1 MMNNQQNG
9 TMNNQQN
16 GALKTQSQGN
26 LPVFAQP
33 AFISSVAQE
42 EDELNLRQVFSVVKH
57 RWWLIAGI
65 TLGVTGAIAAWT
77 FLKTPIYEGRFLL
90 LIGQPIEENKNS
102 LKLAAQDILP
112 QLGGENID
120 YETQI
125 AVLKS
130 PQLLNP
136 ILSKITPKYPD
147 FTYSDLISKTG
158 KSDLKISQLEDTKVL
173 EIVYENAEPEK
184 IKLVL
189 DNLARH
195 YLNYSSQ
202 ERKTEINQG
211 LDFVNAQLPVLQ
223 ERVNSLQKQMQQ
235 FRQQYNFLDPDK
247 EATRLSQQ
255 LTSIEQDYRVAQVA
269 LNEINSRYQALQQ
282 QVGLA
287 PNQAII
293 ATYLSESPG
302 YQDLLKQL
310 QEVEVELAKQSAVF
324 AKDSPIIATLEEKR
338 ANLLPLLQNEAQ
350 RTLGEKL
357 PQTVGDSPAL
367 VSQSALRV
375 ELTEQLVEAANTRQT
390 LEIKVKS
397 LAQALEQQKASV
409 KNLAVLARRY
419 TDLQRELEIATTS
432 LGRFLEEQQKLQLKV
447 AQQVVPWQL
456 ISPPEVGE
464 EVVSPKPV
472 RNLALGVIGG
482 LLLGIGAAFL
492 AERLDPVHHSADEL
506 KEDANLPLLG
516 AIPWQKD
523 LSTIEKVITAAL
535 PQLTVGDRRI
545 TVPNTTPK
553 STDENPSY
561 YNFSPFSEAFRTL
574 NTNIRLL
581 GSDSP
586 LKSLVISSVSQG
598 DGKTTMAINIAKAAA
613 SMGQKVLVV
622 DADLRRPQ
630 IHHRLNLDNNH
641 GLSNV
646 LAESLDWNEAI
657 QSLPCYENL
666 SILTAGS
673 IPPDPTRLLSSQR
686 MQEIILQLQQDH
698 AFDLIIYDLPP
709 IAAFADAKI
718 LAAMATGLILVTKL
732 GKTDRFALKNLLEDL
747 RLSHI
752 SVLGLV
758 ANNVSRKDHNYSYYG
773 DYYGK
778 R

>member
-1 MMNNQQNG
+1 M
-9 TMNNQQN
+9 MNNQQN
-16 GALKTQSQGN
+16 GALKTQSQAN
-26 LPVFAQP
+26 LPVFDQP
-33 AFISSVAQE
+33 AFIPSVTQE
-42 EDELNLRQVFSVVKH
+42 GEELNLRQFLYVIKH
-57 RWWLIAGI
+57 RWWLIVGI
-65 TLGVTGAIAAWT
+65 TLGVTAAIAAYT
-77 FLKTPIYEGRFLL
+77 FSKTPIYQGKFLL
-90 LIGQPIEENKNS
+90 LIGQPIEENKS
-102 LKLAAQDILP
+102 PSVLAAQDILP
-112 QLGGENID
+112 QLGGEDID
-120 YETQI
+120 YDTQI
-125 AVLKS
+125 AVLTS

-136 ILSKITPKYPD
+136 IFSKITPQYPD

-158 KSDLKISQLEDTKVL
+158 KSDLEISQLKETKVL
-173 EIVYENAEPEK
+173 EVSYQDEEPEK

-211 LDFVNAQLPVLQ
+211 LDFVDAQLPVLR
-223 ERVNSLQKQMQQ
+223 ERVNTLQKQMQQ
-235 FRQQYNFLDPDK
+235 FRQRYNFLDPDK

-255 LTSIEQDYRVAQVA
+255 LTTTEQDYRAAQVA

-282 QVGLA
+282 QVGLD

-357 PQTVGDSPAL
+357 PQTVGNSPAL

-375 ELTEQLVEAANTRQT
+375 QLTQQLVEAANSRQT
-390 LEIKVKS
+390 LEIKVES
-397 LAQALEQQKASV
+397 LARALEQQKASV

-432 LGRFLEEQQKLQLKV
+432 LNRFLEEQQKLQLKV
-447 AQQVVPWQL
+447 AQQVMPWQI
-456 ISPPEVGE
+456 ISPPEVE
-464 EVVSPKPV
+464 EDFVSPKPV

-482 LLLGIGAAFL
+482 LLLGVGAAFL
-492 AERLDPVHHSADEL
+492 AERLDPVHHSADEI
-506 KEDANLPLLG
+506 KEDTKLPLLG
-516 AIPWQKD
+516 AIPWQGD
-523 LSTIEKVITAAL
+523 IGMIEQVTAAL
-535 PQLTVGDRRI
+535 PRLTVGDRKPTI
-545 TVPNTTPK
+545 PNTTAK
-553 STDENPSY
+553 SANENPSY

-581 GSDSP
+581 DADSP
-586 LKSLVISSVSQG
+586 RKSLVISSVSPG
-598 DGKTTMAINIAKAAA
+598 DGKTTISINIAKAAA
-613 SMGQKVLVV
+613 GMGQRVLLV

-630 IHHRLNLDNNH
+630 VRDRLNLDNDH

-646 LAESLDWNEAI
+646 LAEGLDWNEAI
-657 QSLPCYENL
+657 QPLPRYENL
-666 SILTAGS
+666 SILTSGP

-686 MQEIILQLQQDH
+686 MQEMISQLQQDH
-698 AFDLIIYDLPP
+698 AFDLIIYDVPP

-718 LAAMATGLILVTKL
+718 LAAMATGLVLVTKL

-758 ANNVSRKDHNYSYYG
+758 ANNVSRKNHNYRYYG
-773 DYYGK
+773 HYYGK

>member
-26 LPVFAQP
+26 LPVFTQA

-77 FLKTPIYEGRFLL
+77 FLKTPIYQGKFLL
-90 LIGQPIEENKNS
+90 LIGQPIEENKS
-102 LKLAAQDILP
+102 SSILAAQDILP
-112 QLGGENID
+112 QLGGEDID
-120 YETQI
+120 YDTQI

-158 KSDLKISQLEDTKVL
+158 KSDLEISQLKDTKVL
-173 EIVYENAEPEK
+173 EISYQDEEPEK

-195 YLNYSSQ
+195 YLKYSSQ

-211 LDFVNAQLPVLQ
+211 LDFVNAQLPVLR

-255 LTSIEQDYRVAQVA
+255 LTTTEQDYRAAQVA

-357 PQTVGDSPAL
+357 PQTVGNSPAL
-367 VSQSALRV
+367 VSQSTLRV
-375 ELTEQLVEAANTRQT
+375 ELTQQLVEAANSRQT

-397 LAQALEQQKASV
+397 LAQALKQQKASV

-464 EVVSPKPV
+464 NFVSPKPV

-482 LLLGIGAAFL
+482 LLLGLGAAFL

-506 KEDANLPLLG
+506 KEDTKLPLLG

-523 LSTIEKVITAAL
+523 LGTIEKVITAAL
-535 PQLTVGDRRI
+535 PQLTVGDRKI
-545 TVPNTTPK
+545 TIPNTTPK
-553 STDENPSY
+553 SAEENPSY
-561 YNFSPFSEAFRTL
+561 YNFSPFSEAFHTL

-586 LKSLVISSVSQG
+586 LKSLVISSVSPA
-598 DGKTTMAINIAKAAA
+598 DGKTTMAMNIAKAAA
-613 SMGQKVLVV
+613 RMGQKVLLV
-622 DADLRRPQ
+622 DADLRRPD
-630 IHHRLNLDNNH
+630 IHHRLNLDNDH

-646 LAESLDWNEAI
+646 IAEGLDWNEAI
-657 QSLPCYENL
+657 QSLPRYENL
-666 SILTAGS
+666 SILTAGP

-686 MQEIILQLQQDH
+686 MQEMISQLQQDH
-698 AFDLIIYDLPP
+698 AFALIIYDLPP

-718 LAAMATGLILVTKL
+718 LATMATGLILVTKL

-758 ANNVSRKDHNYSYYG
+758 ANNVSRKDHNYRYYSH
-773 DYYGK
+773 YYGK

>member
-1 MMNNQQNG
+1 M
-9 TMNNQQN
+9 MNNQQN
-16 GALKTQSQGN
+16 GALKAQSQEN
-26 LPVFAQP
+26 LTIFAQP
-33 AFISSVAQE
+33 AFIPSVTQE
-42 EDELNLRQVFSVVKH
+42 EEEINLRQVLSVVKH
-57 RWWLIAGI
+57 RWLIIAGI
-65 TLGVTGAIAAWT
+65 TLGVTSAIATYT
-77 FLKTPIYEGRFLL
+77 FLKTPIYQGKFLL
-90 LIGQPIEENKNS
+90 LIGQPIEENKS
-102 LKLAAQDILP
+102 SSRLAAQDILP
-112 QLGGENID
+112 QLGGEDID
-120 YETQI
+120 YDTQI
-125 AVLKS
+125 AVLTS

-136 ILSKITPKYPD
+136 ILSKITPQYPD

-158 KSDLKISQLEDTKVL
+158 KSDLKVSQLKDTKVL
-173 EIVYENAEPEK
+173 EISYQDAEPEK

-189 DNLARH
+189 ENLARH

-211 LDFVNAQLPVLQ
+211 LDFVNAQLPVLR

-255 LTSIEQDYRVAQVA
+255 LTTTEQDYRAAQVA
-269 LNEINSRYQALQQ
+269 LNEINSRSQALQQ
-282 QVGLA
+282 QVGLD

-357 PQTVGDSPAL
+357 PQTVGNSPAL
-367 VSQSALRV
+367 VSRSALRV
-375 ELTEQLVEAANTRQT
+375 ELTQQLVEAANSRQT
-390 LEIKVKS
+390 LEIKVES

-409 KNLAVLARRY
+409 KNLAVLSRRY

-447 AQQVVPWQL
+447 AQQVMPWQL
-456 ISPPEVGE
+456 ISPPEVE
-464 EVVSPKPV
+464 EDFVSPKPV
-472 RNLALGVIGG
+472 RNLALGLIGG

-506 KEDANLPLLG
+506 KEDAKLPLLG

-523 LSTIEKVITAAL
+523 LGTIEKVNTAL
-535 PQLTVGDRRI
+535 PQLTVGDRKI
-545 TVPNTTPK
+545 TIPNTTAK
-553 STDENPSY
+553 SANENISY
-561 YNFSPFSEAFRTL
+561 YNFSAFSEAFHTL

-586 LKSLVISSVSQG
+586 LKSLVISSLSPG

-613 SMGQKVLVV
+613 RMGQRVLLV
-622 DADLRRPQ
+622 DADLRRPR
-630 IHHRLNLDNNH
+630 IHLRLNLDNDH

-646 LAESLDWNEAI
+646 LAEGLDWNEAI
-657 QSLPCYENL
+657 QSLPRHENL

-673 IPPDPTRLLSSQR
+673 IPPAPSRLLSSQR
-686 MQEIILQLQQDH
+686 MQEMISQLQQDH
-698 AFDLIIYDLPP
+698 LFDLIIYDLPP
-709 IAAFADAKI
+709 LAAFADAKI

-758 ANNVSRKDHNYSYYG
+758 ANNVSRKDHNYRYYG
-773 DYYGK
+773 HYYGK

>member
-1 MMNNQQNG
+1 M
-9 TMNNQQN
+9 MNNQQN
-16 GALKTQSQGN
+16 GALKAQSQEN
-26 LPVFAQP
+26 LTIFAQP
-33 AFISSVAQE
+33 AFIPSVTQE
-42 EDELNLRQVFSVVKH
+42 EEEINLRQVLSVVKH
-57 RWWLIAGI
+57 RWLIIAGI
-65 TLGVTGAIAAWT
+65 TLGVTGAIATYT
-77 FLKTPIYEGRFLL
+77 FLKTPIYQGKFLL
-90 LIGQPIEENKNS
+90 LIGQPIEENKS
-102 LKLAAQDILP
+102 SSRLAAQDILP
-112 QLGGENID
+112 QLGGEDID
-120 YETQI
+120 YDTQI
-125 AVLKS
+125 AVLTS

-136 ILSKITPKYPD
+136 ILSKITPQYPD

-158 KSDLKISQLEDTKVL
+158 KSDLKVSQLKDTKVL
-173 EIVYENAEPEK
+173 EISYQDAEPEK

-255 LTSIEQDYRVAQVA
+255 LTSIEQEYRVAQVA

-282 QVGLA
+282 QVGLD

-357 PQTVGDSPAL
+357 PQTVGNSPAL
-367 VSQSALRV
+367 VSRSALRV
-375 ELTEQLVEAANTRQT
+375 ELTQQLVEAANTRQT
-390 LEIKVKS
+390 LEIKVES

-409 KNLAVLARRY
+409 KNLAVLSRRY

-432 LGRFLEEQQKLQLKV
+432 LGRFLEEQQKLELKV
-447 AQQVVPWQL
+447 AQQVMPWQL
-456 ISPPEVGE
+456 ISPPEVE
-464 EVVSPKPV
+464 EDFVSPKPV
-472 RNLALGVIGG
+472 RNLALGLIGG

-506 KEDANLPLLG
+506 KEDAKLPLLG

-523 LSTIEKVITAAL
+523 LGTIEKVNTAL
-535 PQLTVGDRRI
+535 PQLTVGDREI
-545 TVPNTTPK
+545 TIPNTTAK
-553 STDENPSY
+553 SASENPSY

-574 NTNIRLL
+574 NANIRLL

-586 LKSLVISSVSQG
+586 LKSLVISSVSPG

-613 SMGQKVLVV
+613 SMGQRVLLV

-630 IHHRLNLDNNH
+630 IHLRLNLNNDH

-646 LAESLDWNEAI
+646 IAEGLDWNEAI
-657 QSLPCYENL
+657 QPLPRYENL

-673 IPPDPTRLLSSQR
+673 IPPDPSRLLSSQR
-686 MQEIILQLQQDH
+686 MQEMISQLQQDH

-709 IAAFADAKI
+709 LAAFADAKI

-752 SVLGLV
+752 SLLGLV
-758 ANNVSRKDHNYSYYG
+758 ANNVSRKDHNYRYYG
-773 DYYGK
+773 HYYGK

>member
-1 MMNNQQNG
+1 M
-9 TMNNQQN
+9 MNNQQN
-16 GALKTQSQGN
+16 GALKTQSQVN

-33 AFISSVAQE
+33 AFIPSPTQE
-42 EDELNLRQVFSVVKH
+42 EEEINLRQVLSVVKH
-57 RWWLIAGI
+57 RWLIIAGI
-65 TLGVTGAIAAWT
+65 TLGVTGAIATWT
-77 FLKTPIYEGRFLL
+77 FLKTPIYQGRFLL
-90 LIGQPIEENKNS
+90 LIGQPIEENKS
-102 LKLAAQDILP
+102 SSRLAAQDILP
-112 QLGGENID
+112 QLGGEDID
-120 YETQI
+120 YDTQI
-125 AVLKS
+125 AVLTS

-136 ILSKITPKYPD
+136 ILSKITPQYPD

-158 KSDLKISQLEDTKVL
+158 KSDLEISQLKETKVL
-173 EIVYENAEPEK
+173 EISYQDAEPEK

-189 DNLARH
+189 ENLARH

-255 LTSIEQDYRVAQVA
+255 LTTTEQDYRAAQVA
-269 LNEINSRYQALQQ
+269 LNEIKSRYQALQQ
-282 QVGLA
+282 QVGLD

-357 PQTVGDSPAL
+357 PQTVGNSPAL
-367 VSQSALRV
+367 VSRSALRV
-375 ELTEQLVEAANTRQT
+375 ELTQQLVEAANTRQT
-390 LEIKVKS
+390 LEIKVES

-409 KNLAVLARRY
+409 KNLAVLSRRY

-456 ISPPEVGE
+456 ISPPEVE
-464 EVVSPKPV
+464 EDFVSPKPV
-472 RNLALGVIGG
+472 RNLALGLIGG

-506 KEDANLPLLG
+506 KEDAKLPLLG

-523 LSTIEKVITAAL
+523 LGTIEKVNTAL
-535 PQLTVGDRRI
+535 PQLTVGDRKI
-545 TVPNTTPK
+545 TIPNTTAK
-553 STDENPSY
+553 SANENPYY
-561 YNFSPFSEAFRTL
+561 YNFSPFSEAFHTL

-586 LKSLVISSVSQG
+586 LKSLVISSLSPG

-613 SMGQKVLVV
+613 RMGQRVLLV

-630 IHHRLNLDNNH
+630 IHLRLNLDNDH

-646 LAESLDWNEAI
+646 LAEGLDWNEAI
-657 QSLPCYENL
+657 QSLPRHENL
-666 SILTAGS
+666 SILTAGP

-686 MQEIILQLQQDH
+686 MQEMISQLQQDH
-698 AFDLIIYDLPP
+698 LFDLIIYDLPP

-718 LAAMATGLILVTKL
+718 LAAMATGLILVAKL

-747 RLSHI
+747 KLSHI

-758 ANNVSRKDHNYSYYG
+758 ANNVSRKDHNYRYYG
-773 DYYGK
+773 HYYGK

>member
-1 MMNNQQNG
+1 M
-9 TMNNQQN
+9 MNNQQN

-33 AFISSVAQE
+33 AFIPSLTQE
-42 EDELNLRQVFSVVKH
+42 EEELNLRQFLSVIKH
-57 RWWLIAGI
+57 RWWVIAGI
-65 TLGVTGAIAAWT
+65 TVGLTVATAAWT
-77 FLKTPIYEGRFLL
+77 FFKTPIYQGKFLL

-120 YETQI
+120 YDTQI

-136 ILSKITPKYPD
+136 ILSKITPQYPD

-189 DNLARH
+189 DALASH
-195 YLNYSSQ
+195 YLSYSSQ

-211 LDFVNAQLPVLQ
+211 LDFVNAQLPMLQ
-223 ERVNSLQKQMQQ
+223 ERVNSQQKQMQQ

-255 LTSIEQDYRVAQVA
+255 LTSIEQEYRVAQVA

-282 QVGLA
+282 QVGLD

-357 PQTVGDSPAL
+357 PQTVGNSPAL
-367 VSQSALRV
+367 VSRSGLRV
-375 ELTEQLVEAANTRQT
+375 ELTQQLVEAANTRQT

-432 LGRFLEEQQKLQLKV
+432 LNRFLEEQQKLQLQV

-456 ISPPEVGE
+456 IAPPEVGE

-472 RNLALGVIGG
+472 RNLALGIIGG

-506 KEDANLPLLG
+506 KEDAKLPLLG

-523 LSTIEKVITAAL
+523 IGTIEKVITAL
-535 PQLTVGDRRI
+535 PQLTVGDRKVAI
-545 TVPNTTPK
+545 SDTTLK
-553 STDENPSY
+553 SADENPSY

-586 LKSLVISSVSQG
+586 LKSLVISSVSPG
-598 DGKTTMAINIAKAAA
+598 DGKTTISMNIAKAAA
-613 SMGQKVLVV
+613 RMGQRVLLV

-630 IHHRLNLDNNH
+630 IHLRLNLDNDH

-646 LAESLDWNEAI
+646 LAENLDWNEAI
-657 QSLPCYENL
+657 QSLPRYENL

-673 IPPDPTRLLSSQR
+673 IAPDPTRLLSSQR
-686 MQEIILQLQQDH
+686 MEEMISQLQQDH

-709 IAAFADAKI
+709 LAAFADAKI
-718 LAAMATGLILVTKL
+718 LAAKATGLILVTRL
-732 GKTDRFALKNLLEDL
+732 GKTDRFVLKNMLEDL
-747 RLSHI
+747 RLSQI

-758 ANNVSRKDHNYSYYG
+758 ANNVSRKGHNYRYYG
-773 DYYGK
+773 HYYSK

>member
-1 MMNNQQNG
+1 M
-9 TMNNQQN
+9 MNNQQN
-16 GALKTQSQGN
+16 GALKTQSQVN

-33 AFISSVAQE
+33 AFIPSPTQE
-42 EDELNLRQVFSVVKH
+42 EEELNLRQVLSVVKH
-57 RWWLIAGI
+57 RWLIIAGI
-65 TLGVTGAIAAWT
+65 TLGVTGAIATWT
-77 FLKTPIYEGRFLL
+77 FLKTPIYQGRFLL
-90 LIGQPIEENKNS
+90 LIGQPIEENKS
-102 LKLAAQDILP
+102 SSRLAAQDILP
-112 QLGGENID
+112 QLGGEDID
-120 YETQI
+120 YDTQI
-125 AVLKS
+125 AVLTS

-136 ILSKITPKYPD
+136 ILSKITPQYPD

-158 KSDLKISQLEDTKVL
+158 KSDLEISQLKETKVL
-173 EIVYENAEPEK
+173 EISYQDAEPEK

-189 DNLARH
+189 ENLARH

-255 LTSIEQDYRVAQVA
+255 LTTTEQDYRAAQVA
-269 LNEINSRYQALQQ
+269 LNEIKSRYQALQQ
-282 QVGLA
+282 QVGLD

-357 PQTVGDSPAL
+357 PQTVGNSPAL
-367 VSQSALRV
+367 VSRSALRV
-375 ELTEQLVEAANTRQT
+375 ELTQQLVEAANTRQT
-390 LEIKVKS
+390 LEIKVES

-409 KNLAVLARRY
+409 KNLAVLSRRY

-456 ISPPEVGE
+456 ISPPEVE
-464 EVVSPKPV
+464 EDFVSPKPV
-472 RNLALGVIGG
+472 RNLALGLIGG

-506 KEDANLPLLG
+506 KEDAKLPLLG

-523 LSTIEKVITAAL
+523 LGTIEKVNTAL
-535 PQLTVGDRRI
+535 PQLTVGDRKI
-545 TVPNTTPK
+545 TIPNTTAK
-553 STDENPSY
+553 SANENISY
-561 YNFSPFSEAFRTL
+561 YNFSPFSEAFHTL

-586 LKSLVISSVSQG
+586 LKSLVISSVSPG

-613 SMGQKVLVV
+613 RMGQRVLLV

-630 IHHRLNLDNNH
+630 IHLRLNLDNDH

-646 LAESLDWNEAI
+646 LAEGLDWNEAI
-657 QSLPCYENL
+657 QSLPRHENL

-686 MQEIILQLQQDH
+686 MQEMISQLQQDH

-709 IAAFADAKI
+709 LAAFADAKI

-747 RLSHI
+747 KLSHI

-758 ANNVSRKDHNYSYYG
+758 ANNVSRKDHNYRYYG
-773 DYYGK
+773 HYYGK

>member
-1 MMNNQQNG
+1 M
-9 TMNNQQN
+9 MNNQQN
-16 GALKTQSQGN
+16 GALKTQSQVN

-33 AFISSVAQE
+33 AFIPSPTQE
-42 EDELNLRQVFSVVKH
+42 EEELNLRQVLSVVKH
-57 RWWLIAGI
+57 RWLIIAGI
-65 TLGVTGAIAAWT
+65 TLGVTGAIATWT
-77 FLKTPIYEGRFLL
+77 FLKTPIYQGRFLL
-90 LIGQPIEENKNS
+90 LIGQPIEENKS
-102 LKLAAQDILP
+102 SSRLAAQDILP
-112 QLGGENID
+112 QLGGEDID
-120 YETQI
+120 YDTQI
-125 AVLKS
+125 AVLTS

-136 ILSKITPKYPD
+136 ILSKITPQYPD

-158 KSDLKISQLEDTKVL
+158 KSDLEISQLKETKVL
-173 EIVYENAEPEK
+173 EISYQDAEPEK

-189 DNLARH
+189 ENLARH

-255 LTSIEQDYRVAQVA
+255 LTTTEQDYRAAQVA
-269 LNEINSRYQALQQ
+269 LNEIKSRYQALQQ
-282 QVGLA
+282 QVGLD

-357 PQTVGDSPAL
+357 PQTVGNSPAL
-367 VSQSALRV
+367 VSRSALRV
-375 ELTEQLVEAANTRQT
+375 ELTQQLVEAANTRQT
-390 LEIKVKS
+390 LEIKVES

-409 KNLAVLARRY
+409 KNLAVLSRRY

-456 ISPPEVGE
+456 ISPPEVE
-464 EVVSPKPV
+464 EDFVSPKPV
-472 RNLALGVIGG
+472 RNLALGLIGG

-506 KEDANLPLLG
+506 KEDAKLPLLG

-523 LSTIEKVITAAL
+523 LGTIEKVNTAL
-535 PQLTVGDRRI
+535 PQLTVGDRKI
-545 TVPNTTPK
+545 TIPNTTAK
-553 STDENPSY
+553 SANENISY
-561 YNFSPFSEAFRTL
+561 YNFSPFSEAFHTL

-586 LKSLVISSVSQG
+586 LKSLVISSVSPG

-613 SMGQKVLVV
+613 RMGQRVLLV

-630 IHHRLNLDNNH
+630 IHLRLNLDNDH

-646 LAESLDWNEAI
+646 LAEGLDWNEAI
-657 QSLPCYENL
+657 QSLPRHENL

-686 MQEIILQLQQDH
+686 MQEMISQLQQDH

-709 IAAFADAKI
+709 LAAFADAKI

-758 ANNVSRKDHNYSYYG
+758 ANNVSRKDHNYRYYG
-773 DYYGK
+773 HYYSK

>member
-1 MMNNQQNG
+1 M
-9 TMNNQQN
+9 MNNQQN
-16 GALKTQSQGN
+16 GALKTQSQVN

-33 AFISSVAQE
+33 AFIPSPTQE
-42 EDELNLRQVFSVVKH
+42 EEELNLRQVLSVVKH
-57 RWWLIAGI
+57 RWLIIAGI
-65 TLGVTGAIAAWT
+65 TLGVTGAIATWT
-77 FLKTPIYEGRFLL
+77 FLKTPIYQGRFLL
-90 LIGQPIEENKNS
+90 LIGQPIEENKS
-102 LKLAAQDILP
+102 SSRLAAQDILP
-112 QLGGENID
+112 QLGGEDID
-120 YETQI
+120 YDTQI
-125 AVLKS
+125 AVLTS

-136 ILSKITPKYPD
+136 ILSKITPQYPD

-158 KSDLKISQLEDTKVL
+158 KSDLEISQLKETKVL
-173 EIVYENAEPEK
+173 EISYQDAEPEK

-189 DNLARH
+189 ENLARH

-255 LTSIEQDYRVAQVA
+255 LTTTEQDYRAAQVA
-269 LNEINSRYQALQQ
+269 LNEIKSRYQALQQ
-282 QVGLA
+282 QVGLD

-357 PQTVGDSPAL
+357 PQTVGNSPAL
-367 VSQSALRV
+367 VSRSALRV
-375 ELTEQLVEAANTRQT
+375 ELTQQLVEAANTRQT
-390 LEIKVKS
+390 LEIKVES

-409 KNLAVLARRY
+409 KNLAVLSRRY
-419 TDLQRELEIATTS
+419 KDLQRELEIATTS

-456 ISPPEVGE
+456 ISPPEVE
-464 EVVSPKPV
+464 EDFISPKPV
-472 RNLALGVIGG
+472 RNLALGLIGG

-506 KEDANLPLLG
+506 KEDAKLPLLG

-523 LSTIEKVITAAL
+523 LGTIEKVNTAL
-535 PQLTVGDRRI
+535 PQLTVGDRKI
-545 TVPNTTPK
+545 TIPNTTAK
-553 STDENPSY
+553 SASENPSY

-574 NTNIRLL
+574 NANIRLL

-586 LKSLVISSVSQG
+586 LKSLVISSVSPG

-613 SMGQKVLVV
+613 SMGQRVLLV

-630 IHHRLNLDNNH
+630 IHLRLNLNNDH

-646 LAESLDWNEAI
+646 IAEGLDWNEAI
-657 QSLPCYENL
+657 QPLPRYENL

-673 IPPDPTRLLSSQR
+673 IPPDPSRLLSSQR
-686 MQEIILQLQQDH
+686 MQEMISQLQQDH

-709 IAAFADAKI
+709 LAAFADAKI

-752 SVLGLV
+752 SLLGLV
-758 ANNVSRKDHNYSYYG
+758 ANNVSRKDHNYRYYG
-773 DYYGK
+773 HYYSK

>member
-1 MMNNQQNG
+1 M
-9 TMNNQQN
+9 MNNQQN
-16 GALKTQSQGN
+16 GALKTQSQEN

-33 AFISSVAQE
+33 AFIPSMTQE
-42 EDELNLRQVFSVVKH
+42 EDELNLRQVLSVIKH

-65 TLGVTGAIAAWT
+65 TVGVTAAISAWT
-77 FLKTPIYEGRFLL
+77 FLKTPIYQGRFLL

-102 LKLAAQDILP
+102 LRLAAQDILP
-112 QLGGENID
+112 QLGGESID

-158 KSDLKISQLEDTKVL
+158 RSDLKISQLEDTKVL
-173 EIVYENAEPEK
+173 EIVYEDAEPEK
-184 IKLVL
+184 IQLVL

-195 YLNYSSQ
+195 YLSYSSQ

-211 LDFVNAQLPVLQ
+211 LEFVNAQLPVLR
-223 ERVNSLQKQMQQ
+223 ERVNTLQKQMQQ

-255 LTSIEQDYRVAQVA
+255 FTETEQEYRKAQVA
-269 LNEINSRYQALQQ
+269 LNEIKSRYQTLQQ
-282 QVGLA
+282 QVGLG
-287 PNQAII
+287 PDQAII

-310 QEVEVELAKQSAVF
+310 QDVEVELAKQSAVF

-357 PQTVGDSPAL
+357 PQTVSNSPSL
-367 VSQSALRV
+367 VSRSALRV
-375 ELTEQLVEAANTRQT
+375 ELTQQLVEAANTRQT

-432 LGRFLEEQQKLQLKV
+432 LGRFLEEQQKLQLQV

-456 ISPPEVGE
+456 IAPPEVE
-464 EVVSPKPV
+464 EEFVSPKPV

-482 LLLGIGAAFL
+482 LLLGLGAAFL

-506 KEDANLPLLG
+506 KEDTKLPLLG

-523 LSTIEKVITAAL
+523 LGTIEKVITAAL
-535 PQLTVGDRRI
+535 PQLTVGDRKI
-545 TVPNTTPK
+545 SIGASTSK
-553 STDENPSY
+553 SGNENPSY

-586 LKSLVISSVSQG
+586 LKSLVISSVSPG
-598 DGKTTMAINIAKAAA
+598 DGKTTVSMNIAKAAA
-613 SMGQKVLVV
+613 GMGQRVLLV

-630 IHHRLNLDNNH
+630 VHPRLNLDNDH

-646 LAESLDWNEAI
+646 IAEGLDWNEAL
-657 QSLPCYENL
+657 QSLPRYENL
-666 SILTAGS
+666 SILTSGP

-686 MQEIILQLQQDH
+686 MHDIIAQLQQDRT
-698 AFDLIIYDLPP
+698 FDLIIYDLPP

-747 RLSHI
+747 KLSHI

-758 ANNVSRKDHNYSYYG
+758 ANNVSRKDHNYRYYG
-773 DYYGK
+773 HYYGK

>member
-9 TMNNQQN
+9 T
-16 GALKTQSQGN
+16 LKTHSPEN

-33 AFISSVAQE
+33 AFIPSITQE
-42 EDELNLRQVFSVVKH
+42 EDELNLRQVLSVIKH
-57 RWWLIAGI
+57 RWWLITGI
-65 TLGVTGAIAAWT
+65 TLAVTGAIAAWT
-77 FLKTPIYEGRFLL
+77 FFKTPIYQGRFLL

-102 LKLAAQDILP
+102 LKFAAQDILP

-136 ILSKITPKYPD
+136 ILGNIQPKYPD
-147 FTYSDLISKTG
+147 FIYSSLISKTG
-158 KSDLKISQLEDTKVL
+158 KSPLKISQLEDTKVL
-173 EIVYENAEPEK
+173 EIVYEDAEPEK

-189 DNLARH
+189 NNLASH

-202 ERKTEINQG
+202 ERKSEINQG
-211 LDFVNAQLPVLQ
+211 LEFVNAQLPVLR
-223 ERVNSLQKQMQQ
+223 ERVNTLQKQVQQ

-255 LTSIEQDYRVAQVA
+255 FTDTEQEYRKAQVA
-269 LNEINSRYQALQQ
+269 LNEINSRYQTLRQ

-338 ANLLPLLQNEAQ
+338 ANLLPLLQKEAQ

-357 PQTVGDSPAL
+357 PQTVGNSPAL

-375 ELTEQLVEAANTRQT
+375 ELTQQLVEAANNRQT

-397 LAQALEQQKASV
+397 LAQALEQQKSSV

-432 LGRFLEEQQKLQLKV
+432 LGRFLEEQQKLQLQV

-456 ISPPEVGE
+456 IAPPEVGE

-482 LLLGIGAAFL
+482 LLLGLGAAFL
-492 AERLDPVHHSADEL
+492 AERLDPVHHSTDEL
-506 KEDANLPLLG
+506 KEDTKLPLLG

-523 LSTIEKVITAAL
+523 LGTIEKVITAAL
-535 PQLTVGDRRI
+535 PQLTVGDRKI
-545 TVPNTTPK
+545 GISNTTSK
-553 STDENPSY
+553 SANENPSY

-586 LKSLVISSVSQG
+586 LKSLVISSVSPG
-598 DGKTTMAINIAKAAA
+598 DGKTTVSMNIAKAAA
-613 SMGQKVLVV
+613 GMGQRVLLV

-630 IHHRLNLDNNH
+630 IHHRLNLDNDH

-646 LAESLDWNEAI
+646 IAEGLDWNEAV
-657 QSLPCYENL
+657 QSLPRYENL
-666 SILTAGS
+666 SILTAGP
-673 IPPDPTRLLSSQR
+673 IPPDPTRLLSSQK
-686 MQEIILQLQQDH
+686 MQEIIAQLQQDH

-732 GKTDRFALKNLLEDL
+732 GKTDRFALKNLLEDMK
-747 RLSHI
+747 LSHI

-758 ANNVSRKDHNYSYYG
+758 ANNVSRKDHNYRYYG
-773 DYYGK
+773 HYYGK

>member
-1 MMNNQQNG
+1 MMKNQQNG
-9 TMNNQQN
+9 S
-16 GALKTQSQGN
+16 LKTQSQEN
-26 LPVFAQP
+26 LPIFAQP
-33 AFISSVAQE
+33 AFIPSLAQE
-42 EDELNLRQVFSVVKH
+42 GDDLNLRQVFSVIKH

-65 TLGVTGAIAAWT
+65 GLGVTAAIGVWT
-77 FLKTPIYEGRFLL
+77 FLKTPIYQGRFLL
-90 LIGQPIEENKNS
+90 LIGQPIEENNNS
-102 LKLAAQDILP
+102 FKLSAQDILP
-112 QLGGENID
+112 QIGGEDID

-125 AVLKS
+125 AVLRS

-136 ILSKITPKYPD
+136 VLGKITPKYPD
-147 FTYSDLISKTG
+147 FVYSDLVSKKG
-158 KSDLKISQLEDTKVL
+158 KSPLKINQLEDTKVL
-173 EIVYENAEPEK
+173 EISYEDADSQK

-195 YLNYSSQ
+195 YLSYSSQ
-202 ERKTEINQG
+202 ERKSEINQG
-211 LDFVNAQLPVLQ
+211 LDFVNAQLPKLR

-255 LTSIEQDYRVAQVA
+255 FTDTEQEYRSAQVA
-269 LNEINSRYQALQQ
+269 LNETNSRYQTLQQ

-302 YQDLLKQL
+302 YQNLLKQL

-324 AKDSPIIATLEEKR
+324 SGNSPIIATLKEKR
-338 ANLLPLLQNEAQ
+338 ANLLPLLQKEAQ
-350 RTLGEKL
+350 RTIGEKL
-357 PQTVGDSPAL
+357 PSMTADSSPAL

-375 ELTEQLVEAANTRQT
+375 DLTKQLVEAANARKT

-397 LAQALEQQKASV
+397 LALSLEQQKSLV

-432 LGRFLEEQQKLQLKV
+432 LGRFLEEQQKLQLQV

-456 ISPPEVGE
+456 IAPPEVGDD
-464 EVVSPKPV
+464 VVSPKPV
-472 RNLALGVIGG
+472 RNMALGIVGG
-482 LLLGIGAAFL
+482 LLLGLGAAFL
-492 AERLDPVHHSADEL
+492 AERLDPVHHSTDEL
-506 KEDANLPLLG
+506 KEDTKLPLLG

-523 LSTIEKVITAAL
+523 LGTIEKVVTTAL
-535 PQLTVGDRRI
+535 PQLTVGDRKI
-545 TVPNTTPK
+545 NIATATPK
-553 STDENPSY
+553 LDNETASY
-561 YNFSPFSEAFRTL
+561 YNFSPFSEAFRSL

-586 LKSLVISSVSQG
+586 LKSLVISSVSPG
-598 DGKTTMAINIAKAAA
+598 DGKTTVSMNIAKAAA
-613 SMGQKVLVV
+613 SMGQRVLLV

-630 IHHRLNLDNNH
+630 VHLRLNLDNDH

-646 LAESLDWNEAI
+646 IAEGLDWNEAL
-657 QSLPCYENL
+657 QSLPRHENL
-666 SILTAGS
+666 SILTAGP
-673 IPPDPTRLLSSQR
+673 IPPDPTRLLSSQK
-686 MQEIILQLQQDH
+686 MHEIIAYFQQDH

-718 LAAMATGLILVTKL
+718 LAAMATGMILVTKL

-747 RLSHI
+747 KLSHI

-758 ANNVSRKDHNYSYYG
+758 ANNVSRKEHNYRYYG
-773 DYYGK
+773 HYYGK

>member
-1 MMNNQQNG
+1 M
-9 TMNNQQN
+9 MNNQQN

-33 AFISSVAQE
+33 AFIPPLTQE
-42 EDELNLRQVFSVVKH
+42 EEELNLRQVLSVVKH
-57 RWWLIAGI
+57 RWWIIAGI

-77 FLKTPIYEGRFLL
+77 FLKTPIYQGRFLL

-136 ILSKITPKYPD
+136 ILSKITPQYPD

-255 LTSIEQDYRVAQVA
+255 LTSIEQEYRVAQVA

-357 PQTVGDSPAL
+357 PQTVGNSPAL
-367 VSQSALRV
+367 VSRSALRV
-375 ELTEQLVEAANTRQT
+375 ELTQQLVEAANSRQT
-390 LEIKVKS
+390 LEIKVES

-456 ISPPEVGE
+456 ISPPEVE
-464 EVVSPKPV
+464 EEFVSPKPV

-506 KEDANLPLLG
+506 KEDAKLPLLG
-516 AIPWQKD
+516 AIPWNKD
-523 LSTIEKVITAAL
+523 IDKIEKVNTAL
-535 PQLTVGDRRI
+535 PQLTVGDRKI
-545 TVPNTTPK
+545 TIPNSTPK
-553 STDENPSY
+553 SANENPYY
-561 YNFSPFSEAFRTL
+561 YNFSPFSEAFHTL

-586 LKSLVISSVSQG
+586 LKSLVISSVSPG
-598 DGKTTMAINIAKAAA
+598 DGKTTTAINIAKAAA
-613 SMGQKVLVV
+613 RMGQKVLLV

-630 IHHRLNLDNNH
+630 IHLRLNLDNDH

-646 LAESLDWNEAI
+646 LAEGLDWNEAI
-657 QSLPCYENL
+657 QSLPRHENL

-686 MQEIILQLQQDH
+686 MQEMISQLQQDH

-732 GKTDRFALKNLLEDL
+732 GKTDRFVLKNLLEDL

-758 ANNVSRKDHNYSYYG
+758 ANNVSRKDHNYRYYG
-773 DYYGK
+773 HYYGK

>member
-1 MMNNQQNG
+1 M
-9 TMNNQQN
+9 MNNQQN

-33 AFISSVAQE
+33 AFIPSPTQE
-42 EDELNLRQVFSVVKH
+42 EEELNLRQVLSVVKH
-57 RWWLIAGI
+57 RWLIIAGI
-65 TLGVTGAIAAWT
+65 TLGVTSAIATYT
-77 FLKTPIYEGRFLL
+77 FLKTPIYQGRFLL
-90 LIGQPIEENKNS
+90 LIGQPIEENKS
-102 LKLAAQDILP
+102 SSRLAAQDILP
-112 QLGGENID
+112 QLGGEDID
-120 YETQI
+120 YDTQI
-125 AVLKS
+125 AVLTS

-158 KSDLKISQLEDTKVL
+158 KSDLEISQLKETKVL
-173 EIVYENAEPEK
+173 EISYQDAEPEK

-247 EATRLSQQ
+247 EAIRLSQQ
-255 LTSIEQDYRVAQVA
+255 LTTTEQDYRAAQVA
-269 LNEINSRYQALQQ
+269 LNEIKSRYQALQQ

-357 PQTVGDSPAL
+357 PQTVGNSPAL
-367 VSQSALRV
+367 VSRSALRV
-375 ELTEQLVEAANTRQT
+375 ELTQQLVEAANSRQT
-390 LEIKVKS
+390 LEIKVES

-409 KNLAVLARRY
+409 KNLAVLSRRY

-456 ISPPEVGE
+456 ISPPEVE
-464 EVVSPKPV
+464 EDFVSPKPV
-472 RNLALGVIGG
+472 RNLALGLIGG

-506 KEDANLPLLG
+506 KEDTKLPLLG

-523 LSTIEKVITAAL
+523 LGTIEKVNTAL
-535 PQLTVGDRRI
+535 PQLTVGDRKI
-545 TVPNTTPK
+545 TIPNTTAK
-553 STDENPSY
+553 SANENPYY
-561 YNFSPFSEAFRTL
+561 YNFSPFSEAFHTL

-586 LKSLVISSVSQG
+586 LKSLVISSLSPG

-613 SMGQKVLVV
+613 RMGQRVLLV

-630 IHHRLNLDNNH
+630 IHLRLNLDNDH

-646 LAESLDWNEAI
+646 LAEGLDWNEAV
-657 QSLPCYENL
+657 QSLPRHENL

-686 MQEIILQLQQDH
+686 MQEMISQLQQNH
-698 AFDLIIYDLPP
+698 LFDLIIYDLPP

-747 RLSHI
+747 KLSHI

-758 ANNVSRKDHNYSYYG
+758 ANNVSRKDHNYRYYG
-773 DYYGK
+773 HYYGK

>member
-1 MMNNQQNG
+1 M
-9 TMNNQQN
+9 MNNQQN
-16 GALKTQSQGN
+16 GALKAQSQEN
-26 LPVFAQP
+26 LTIFAQP
-33 AFISSVAQE
+33 AFIPSVTQE
-42 EDELNLRQVFSVVKH
+42 EEEINLRQVLSVVKH
-57 RWWLIAGI
+57 RWLIIAGI
-65 TLGVTGAIAAWT
+65 TLGVTSAIATYT
-77 FLKTPIYEGRFLL
+77 FLKTPIYQGRFLL
-90 LIGQPIEENKNS
+90 LIGQPIEENKS
-102 LKLAAQDILP
+102 SSRLAAQDILP
-112 QLGGENID
+112 QLGGEDID
-120 YETQI
+120 YDTQI
-125 AVLKS
+125 AVLTS

-136 ILSKITPKYPD
+136 ILSKITPQYPD

-158 KSDLKISQLEDTKVL
+158 KSDLKVSQLKDTKVL
-173 EIVYENAEPEK
+173 EISYQDAEPEK

-189 DNLARH
+189 ENLARH

-255 LTSIEQDYRVAQVA
+255 LTSIEQEYRVAQVA

-357 PQTVGDSPAL
+357 PQTVGNSPAL
-367 VSQSALRV
+367 VSRSALRV
-375 ELTEQLVEAANTRQT
+375 ELTQQLVEAANTRQT
-390 LEIKVKS
+390 LEIKVES

-409 KNLAVLARRY
+409 KNLAVLSRRY

-447 AQQVVPWQL
+447 AQQVMPWQL
-456 ISPPEVGE
+456 ISPPEVE
-464 EVVSPKPV
+464 EDFVSPKPL
-472 RNLALGVIGG
+472 RNLALGLIGG

-506 KEDANLPLLG
+506 KEDAKLPLLG

-523 LSTIEKVITAAL
+523 LGTIEKVNTAL
-535 PQLTVGDRRI
+535 PQLTVGDRKI
-545 TVPNTTPK
+545 TIPNTTAK
-553 STDENPSY
+553 SANENISY
-561 YNFSPFSEAFRTL
+561 YNFSAFSEAFHTL

-586 LKSLVISSVSQG
+586 LKSLVISSLSPG

-613 SMGQKVLVV
+613 RMGQRVLLV
-622 DADLRRPQ
+622 DADLRRPR
-630 IHHRLNLDNNH
+630 IHLRLNLDNDH

-646 LAESLDWNEAI
+646 LAEGLDWNEAI
-657 QSLPCYENL
+657 QSLPRHENL

-673 IPPDPTRLLSSQR
+673 IPPDPSRLLSSQR
-686 MQEIILQLQQDH
+686 MQEMISQLQQDH
-698 AFDLIIYDLPP
+698 LFDLIIYDLPP
-709 IAAFADAKI
+709 LAAFADAKI

-758 ANNVSRKDHNYSYYG
+758 ANNVSRKDHNYRYYG
-773 DYYGK
+773 HYYGK

>member
-1 MMNNQQNG
+1 
-9 TMNNQQN
+9 MNNQQN
-16 GALKTQSQGN
+16 GALKTQSQAN

-33 AFISSVAQE
+33 AFIPSPTQE
-42 EDELNLRQVFSVVKH
+42 EEELNLRQVLSVVKH
-57 RWWLIAGI
+57 RWLIIAGI

-77 FLKTPIYEGRFLL
+77 FLKTPIYQGRFLL
-90 LIGQPIEENKNS
+90 LIGQPIEENKS
-102 LKLAAQDILP
+102 SSRLAAQDILP
-112 QLGGENID
+112 QLGGEDID
-120 YETQI
+120 YDTQI
-125 AVLKS
+125 AVLTS

-158 KSDLKISQLEDTKVL
+158 KSDLEISQLKETKVL
-173 EIVYENAEPEK
+173 EISYQDAEPEK

-211 LDFVNAQLPVLQ
+211 LDFVNAQLPVLR

-255 LTSIEQDYRVAQVA
+255 LTTTEQDYRAAQVA

-324 AKDSPIIATLEEKR
+324 AKDSPIITTLEEKR

-357 PQTVGDSPAL
+357 PQTVGNSPAL

-375 ELTEQLVEAANTRQT
+375 ELTQQLVEAANSRQT

-456 ISPPEVGE
+456 ISPPEVE
-464 EVVSPKPV
+464 EEFVSPKPV

-482 LLLGIGAAFL
+482 LLLGLGAAFL

-506 KEDANLPLLG
+506 KEDTKLPLLG

-523 LSTIEKVITAAL
+523 LGTIEKVITAAL
-535 PQLTVGDRRI
+535 PQLTVGDRKI
-545 TVPNTTPK
+545 TIPNTTPK
-553 STDENPSY
+553 SAEENPSY
-561 YNFSPFSEAFRTL
+561 YNFSPFSEAFHTL

-586 LKSLVISSVSQG
+586 LKSLVISSVSPA
-598 DGKTTMAINIAKAAA
+598 DGKTTMAMNIAKAAA
-613 SMGQKVLVV
+613 RMGQKVLLV
-622 DADLRRPQ
+622 DADLRRPD
-630 IHHRLNLDNNH
+630 IHHRLNLDNDH

-646 LAESLDWNEAI
+646 IAEGLDWNEAI
-657 QSLPCYENL
+657 QSLPRYENL
-666 SILTAGS
+666 SILTAGP

-686 MQEIILQLQQDH
+686 MQEMISQLQQDH

-732 GKTDRFALKNLLEDL
+732 GKTDRFVLKNLLEDL

-758 ANNVSRKDHNYSYYG
+758 ANNVSRKDHNYRYYSH
-773 DYYGK
+773 YYGK

>member
-1 MMNNQQNG
+1 M
-9 TMNNQQN
+9 MNNQQN

-33 AFISSVAQE
+33 AFIPSVTQE
-42 EDELNLRQVFSVVKH
+42 EEELNLRQVLSVVKH
-57 RWWLIAGI
+57 RWWIIAGI

-77 FLKTPIYEGRFLL
+77 FLKTPIYQGRFLL

-189 DNLARH
+189 DNLASH

-255 LTSIEQDYRVAQVA
+255 LTSIEQEYRVAQVA

-357 PQTVGDSPAL
+357 PQTVGNSPAL
-367 VSQSALRV
+367 VSRSALRV
-375 ELTEQLVEAANTRQT
+375 ELTQQLVEAANTRQT

-397 LAQALEQQKASV
+397 LARALEQQKASV

-456 ISPPEVGE
+456 ISPPEVE
-464 EVVSPKPV
+464 EDFVSPKPV

-482 LLLGIGAAFL
+482 LLLGLGAAFL

-506 KEDANLPLLG
+506 KEDTKLPLLG
-516 AIPWQKD
+516 AIPWNKD
-523 LSTIEKVITAAL
+523 IDKIEKVITAL
-535 PQLTVGDRRI
+535 PQLTVAGQQLTI
-545 TVPNTTPK
+545 PNTNAK
-553 STDENPSY
+553 SANENLYY
-561 YNFSPFSEAFRTL
+561 YNFSPFSEAFHTL

-586 LKSLVISSVSQG
+586 LKSLVISSVSPG
-598 DGKTTMAINIAKAAA
+598 DGKTTTAINIAKAAA
-613 SMGQKVLVV
+613 RMGQKVLLV

-630 IHHRLNLDNNH
+630 IHLRLNLDNDH

-646 LAESLDWNEAI
+646 LAEGLDWNEAI
-657 QSLPCYENL
+657 QFLPRHENL
-666 SILTAGS
+666 SILTAGL

-686 MQEIILQLQQDH
+686 MQEMISQLQQDH

-732 GKTDRFALKNLLEDL
+732 GKTDRFVLKNLLEDL
-747 RLSHI
+747 RLSQI

-758 ANNVSRKDHNYSYYG
+758 ANNVSRKDHNYRYYSH
-773 DYYGK
+773 YYGK

>member
-1 MMNNQQNG
+1 M
-9 TMNNQQN
+9 MNNQQN
-16 GALKTQSQGN
+16 GALKTQSQAN

-33 AFISSVAQE
+33 AFIPSPTQE
-42 EDELNLRQVFSVVKH
+42 EEELNLRQVLSVVKH
-57 RWWLIAGI
+57 RWRVIAGI
-65 TLGVTGAIAAWT
+65 TLGVTAAIAGWT
-77 FLKTPIYEGRFLL
+77 FFKTPIYQGKFLL
-90 LIGQPIEENKNS
+90 LIGQPIEENKS
-102 LKLAAQDILP
+102 SSRLAAQDILP

-136 ILSKITPKYPD
+136 ILSKITPQYPD

-158 KSDLKISQLEDTKVL
+158 KSDLKISQLKDTKVL
-173 EIVYENAEPEK
+173 EISYQDAEPEK

-235 FRQQYNFLDPDK
+235 FRQRYNFLDPDK

-255 LTSIEQDYRVAQVA
+255 LTSIEQEYRVAQVA

-287 PNQAII
+287 PDQAII

-375 ELTEQLVEAANTRQT
+375 QLTQQLVEAANSRQT
-390 LEIKVKS
+390 LEIKVES
-397 LAQALEQQKASV
+397 LAQSLEQQKASV

-432 LGRFLEEQQKLQLKV
+432 LNRFLEEQQKLQLQV

-456 ISPPEVGE
+456 IAPPEVGE
-464 EVVSPKPV
+464 DFVSPKPV
-472 RNLALGVIGG
+472 RNLALGIIGG

-506 KEDANLPLLG
+506 KEDAKLPLLG

-523 LSTIEKVITAAL
+523 IGTIEKVITAL
-535 PQLTVGDRRI
+535 PQLTVGDRKI
-545 TVPNTTPK
+545 TAPNTTLK
-553 STDENPSY
+553 SVDENPSY

-586 LKSLVISSVSQG
+586 LKSLVISSVSPG

-613 SMGQKVLVV
+613 GMGQRVLLV

-630 IHHRLNLDNNH
+630 IHLRLNLDNDH

-646 LAESLDWNEAI
+646 LAENLDWNEAI
-657 QSLPCYENL
+657 QSLPRYENL

-673 IPPDPTRLLSSQR
+673 IAPDPTRLLSSQR
-686 MQEIILQLQQDH
+686 MQEMISQLQQDH

-709 IAAFADAKI
+709 LAAFADAKI
-718 LAAMATGLILVTKL
+718 LAALATGLILVTKL
-732 GKTDRFALKNLLEDL
+732 GKTDRFVLKNMLEDL
-747 RLSHI
+747 RLSQI

-758 ANNVSRKDHNYSYYG
+758 ANNVSRKGHNYGYYG

>member
-1 MMNNQQNG
+1 M
-9 TMNNQQN
+9 MNNQQN

-33 AFISSVAQE
+33 AFIPSPTQE
-42 EDELNLRQVFSVVKH
+42 EEELNLRQVLSVVKH
-57 RWWLIAGI
+57 RWWIIAGI
-65 TLGVTGAIAAWT
+65 TLGVTGAIATWT
-77 FLKTPIYEGRFLL
+77 FLKTPIYQGRFLL

-102 LKLAAQDILP
+102 LRLAAQDILP
-112 QLGGENID
+112 QLGGEDID
-120 YETQI
+120 YDTQI
-125 AVLKS
+125 AVLTS

-158 KSDLKISQLEDTKVL
+158 KSDLQISQLKETKVL
-173 EIVYENAEPEK
+173 EISYQDAEPEK

-211 LDFVNAQLPVLQ
+211 LDFVNAQLPVLR

-255 LTSIEQDYRVAQVA
+255 LTTTEQDYRAAQVA

-282 QVGLA
+282 QVGLD

-367 VSQSALRV
+367 VSRSALRV
-375 ELTEQLVEAANTRQT
+375 ELTQQLLEAANSRQT

-397 LAQALEQQKASV
+397 LARALEQQKASV

-456 ISPPEVGE
+456 IAPPEVE
-464 EVVSPKPV
+464 EEFVSPKPV
-472 RNLALGVIGG
+472 RNLTLGVIGG
-482 LLLGIGAAFL
+482 LLLGLGAAFL

-506 KEDANLPLLG
+506 KEDTKLPLLG
-516 AIPWQKD
+516 AIPWNKD
-523 LSTIEKVITAAL
+523 IDKIEKVNTAL
-535 PQLTVGDRRI
+535 PQLTVGDRKI
-545 TVPNTTPK
+545 TIPNSTPK
-553 STDENPSY
+553 SANENPYY
-561 YNFSPFSEAFRTL
+561 YNFSPFSEAFHTL

-586 LKSLVISSVSQG
+586 LKSLVISSVSPG
-598 DGKTTMAINIAKAAA
+598 DGKTTMATNIAKAAA
-613 SMGQKVLVV
+613 RMGQRVLLV

-630 IHHRLNLDNNH
+630 IHQRLNLDNDH

-646 LAESLDWNEAI
+646 LAEGLDWNEAV
-657 QSLPCYENL
+657 QSLPRYENL

-686 MQEIILQLQQDH
+686 MQEMISQLQQDH

-709 IAAFADAKI
+709 LAAFADAKI

-758 ANNVSRKDHNYSYYG
+758 ANNVSRKDHNYRYYG
-773 DYYGK
+773 HYYGK

>member
-9 TMNNQQN
+9 S
-16 GALKTQSQGN
+16 LKTRSEET

-33 AFISSVAQE
+33 AFVPSMTQE
-42 EDELNLRQVFSVVKH
+42 EEELNLRQVFSVIKH
-57 RWWLIAGI
+57 RCWLIAGI
-65 TLGVTGAIAAWT
+65 TVGVTAAISAWT
-77 FLKTPIYEGRFLL
+77 FLKTPIYQGRFLL
-90 LIGQPIEENKNS
+90 LIGQPIEENKS
-102 LKLAAQDILP
+102 SSTLASQDILP

-120 YETQI
+120 YDTQI
-125 AVLKS
+125 EVLKS
-130 PQLLNP
+130 PQMLNP
-136 ILSKITPKYPD
+136 VVKTIIPKYDD
-147 FTYSDLISKTG
+147 FTYDNLIKKAG
-158 KSDLKISQLEDTKVL
+158 KSPLEIKQMQKTKVL
-173 EIVYENAEPEK
+173 EISYKDAEPEK

-195 YLNYSSQ
+195 YLSYSSQ

-211 LDFVNAQLPVLQ
+211 LDFVNAQLPVLR
-223 ERVNSLQKQMQQ
+223 ERVNTLQKQMQQ

-255 LTSIEQDYRVAQVA
+255 FTETEQEYRKAQVA
-269 LNEINSRYQALQQ
+269 LNEINSRYRTLQQ

-287 PNQAII
+287 PDQAII

-310 QEVEVELAKQSAVF
+310 QDVEVELAKQSAVF

-338 ANLLPLLQNEAQ
+338 ANLLPLLQQEAQ
-350 RTLGEKL
+350 RTLGDKL
-357 PQTVGDSPAL
+357 PQTVGNSPAL
-367 VSQSALRV
+367 VSQSDLRV
-375 ELTEQLVEAANTRQT
+375 ELTRQLVEAANTRQT

-397 LAQALEQQKASV
+397 LAQALEQQKSSV

-456 ISPPEVGE
+456 IAPPEVGDD
-464 EVVSPKPV
+464 VVSPKPS

-482 LLLGIGAAFL
+482 LLLGLGAAFL

-506 KEDANLPLLG
+506 KEDTKLPLLG

-523 LSTIEKVITAAL
+523 LGKIEKVITVAL
-535 PQLTVGDRRI
+535 PQLAVGDRKI
-545 TVPNTTPK
+545 SIGASTSK
-553 STDENPSY
+553 STEETPSY

-586 LKSLVISSVSQG
+586 LKSLVISSVSPG
-598 DGKTTMAINIAKAAA
+598 DGKTTVAMHIAKAAA
-613 SMGQKVLVV
+613 GMGQRVLLV
-622 DADLRRPQ
+622 DADLRRPN
-630 IHHRLNLDNNH
+630 IHHRLNLDNDH

-646 LAESLDWNEAI
+646 IAEGLDWNEAV
-657 QSLPCYENL
+657 QSLPRYENL
-666 SILTAGS
+666 SILTSGP

-686 MQEIILQLQQDH
+686 MHEVIAQLQQDH

-718 LAAMATGLILVTKL
+718 LAAMATGIILVTKL
-732 GKTDRFALKNLLEDL
+732 SKTDRFALKNLLEDL
-747 RLSHI
+747 KLSHI

-758 ANNVSRKDHNYSYYG
+758 ANNVSRKDHNYRYYG
-773 DYYGK
+773 HYYGK

>member
-1 MMNNQQNG
+1 M
-9 TMNNQQN
+9 MNNQQN
-16 GALKTQSQGN
+16 GALKAQSQEN
-26 LPVFAQP
+26 LTIFAQP
-33 AFISSVAQE
+33 AFIPSVTQE
-42 EDELNLRQVFSVVKH
+42 EEEINLRQVLSVVKH
-57 RWWLIAGI
+57 RWLIIAGI
-65 TLGVTGAIAAWT
+65 TLGVTSAIATYT
-77 FLKTPIYEGRFLL
+77 FLKTPIYQGKFLL
-90 LIGQPIEENKNS
+90 LIGQPIEENKS
-102 LKLAAQDILP
+102 SSRLAAQDILP
-112 QLGGENID
+112 QLGGEDID
-120 YETQI
+120 YDTQI
-125 AVLKS
+125 AVLTS

-136 ILSKITPKYPD
+136 ILSKITPQYPD

-158 KSDLKISQLEDTKVL
+158 KSDLKVSQLKDTKVL
-173 EIVYENAEPEK
+173 EISYQDAEPEK

-189 DNLARH
+189 ENLARH

-211 LDFVNAQLPVLQ
+211 LDFVNAQLPVLR

-255 LTSIEQDYRVAQVA
+255 LTTTEQDYRAAQVA

-287 PNQAII
+287 PDQAII

-357 PQTVGDSPAL
+357 PQTVGNSPAL
-367 VSQSALRV
+367 VSRSALRV
-375 ELTEQLVEAANTRQT
+375 ELTQQLVEAANSRQT
-390 LEIKVKS
+390 LEIKVES

-409 KNLAVLARRY
+409 KNLAVLSRRY

-456 ISPPEVGE
+456 ISPPEVE
-464 EVVSPKPV
+464 EDFVSPKPL
-472 RNLALGVIGG
+472 RNLALGLIGG

-506 KEDANLPLLG
+506 KEDAKLPLLG

-523 LSTIEKVITAAL
+523 LGTIEKVNTAL
-535 PQLTVGDRRI
+535 PQLTVGDRKI
-545 TVPNTTPK
+545 TIPNTTAK
-553 STDENPSY
+553 SANENISY
-561 YNFSPFSEAFRTL
+561 YNFSAFSEAFHTL

-586 LKSLVISSVSQG
+586 LKSLVISSLSPG

-613 SMGQKVLVV
+613 RMGQRVLLV
-622 DADLRRPQ
+622 DADLRRPR
-630 IHHRLNLDNNH
+630 IHLRLNLDNDH

-646 LAESLDWNEAI
+646 LAEGLDWNEAI
-657 QSLPCYENL
+657 QSLPRHENL

-686 MQEIILQLQQDH
+686 MQEMISQLQQDH
-698 AFDLIIYDLPP
+698 VFDLIIYDLPP
-709 IAAFADAKI
+709 IAAFADGKI

-758 ANNVSRKDHNYSYYG
+758 ANNVSRKDHNYGYYG
-773 DYYGK
+773 HYYGK

>member
-1 MMNNQQNG
+1 M
-9 TMNNQQN
+9 MNNQQN
-16 GALKTQSQGN
+16 GALKAQSQEN
-26 LPVFAQP
+26 LTIFAQP
-33 AFISSVAQE
+33 AFIPSVTQE
-42 EDELNLRQVFSVVKH
+42 EEEINLRQVLSVVKH
-57 RWWLIAGI
+57 RWLIIAGI
-65 TLGVTGAIAAWT
+65 TLGVTGAIATYT
-77 FLKTPIYEGRFLL
+77 FLKTPIYQGKFLL
-90 LIGQPIEENKNS
+90 LIGQPIEENKS
-102 LKLAAQDILP
+102 SSRLAAQDILP
-112 QLGGENID
+112 QLGGEDID
-120 YETQI
+120 YDTQI
-125 AVLKS
+125 AVLTS

-136 ILSKITPKYPD
+136 ILSKITPQYPD

-158 KSDLKISQLEDTKVL
+158 KSDLKVSQLKDTKVL
-173 EIVYENAEPEK
+173 EISYQDAEPEK

-255 LTSIEQDYRVAQVA
+255 LTSIEQEYRVAQVA

-282 QVGLA
+282 QVGLD

-357 PQTVGDSPAL
+357 PQTVGNSPAL
-367 VSQSALRV
+367 VSRSALRV
-375 ELTEQLVEAANTRQT
+375 ELTQQLVEAANTRQT
-390 LEIKVKS
+390 LEIKVES

-409 KNLAVLARRY
+409 KNLAVLSRRY

-432 LGRFLEEQQKLQLKV
+432 LGRFLEEQQKLELKV
-447 AQQVVPWQL
+447 AQQVMPWQL
-456 ISPPEVGE
+456 ISPPEVE
-464 EVVSPKPV
+464 EDFVSPKPV

-506 KEDANLPLLG
+506 KEDAKLPLLG

-523 LSTIEKVITAAL
+523 LGTIEKVNTAL
-535 PQLTVGDRRI
+535 PQLTVGDRKI
-545 TVPNTTPK
+545 TIPNTTAK
-553 STDENPSY
+553 SASENLSY

-574 NTNIRLL
+574 NANIRLL

-586 LKSLVISSVSQG
+586 LKSLVISSVSPG
-598 DGKTTMAINIAKAAA
+598 DGKTTTAINIAKAAA
-613 SMGQKVLVV
+613 SMGQRVLLV

-630 IHHRLNLDNNH
+630 IHLRLNLNNDH

-646 LAESLDWNEAI
+646 IAEGLDWNEAI
-657 QSLPCYENL
+657 QPLPRYENL

-673 IPPDPTRLLSSQR
+673 IPPDPSRLLSSQR
-686 MQEIILQLQQDH
+686 MQEMISQLQQDH

-709 IAAFADAKI
+709 LAAFADAKI

-747 RLSHI
+747 KLSHI

-758 ANNVSRKDHNYSYYG
+758 ANNVSRKDHNYRYYG
-773 DYYGK
+773 HYYGK

>member
-1 MMNNQQNG
+1 M
-9 TMNNQQN
+9 MNNQQN
-16 GALKTQSQGN
+16 GALKAQSQEN
-26 LPVFAQP
+26 LTIFAQP
-33 AFISSVAQE
+33 AFIPSVTQE
-42 EDELNLRQVFSVVKH
+42 EEEINLRQVLSVVKH
-57 RWWLIAGI
+57 RWLIIAGI
-65 TLGVTGAIAAWT
+65 TLGVTSAITAYT
-77 FLKTPIYEGRFLL
+77 FVKTPIYQGKFLL
-90 LIGQPIEENKNS
+90 LIGQPIEEKKS
-102 LKLAAQDILP
+102 YPRLASQDILP
-112 QLGGENID
+112 QSGGKDID
-120 YETQI
+120 YDTQI
-125 AVLKS
+125 AVLTS

-136 ILSKITPKYPD
+136 ILSKITPQYPD

-158 KSDLKISQLEDTKVL
+158 KSDLKVSQLKDTKVL
-173 EIVYENAEPEK
+173 EISYQDAEPEK

-255 LTSIEQDYRVAQVA
+255 LTSVEQEYRVAQVA

-282 QVGLA
+282 QVGLD

-357 PQTVGDSPAL
+357 PQTVGNSPAL
-367 VSQSALRV
+367 VSRSALRV
-375 ELTEQLVEAANTRQT
+375 ELTQQLVEAANSRQT
-390 LEIKVKS
+390 LEIKVES

-409 KNLAVLARRY
+409 KNLAVLSRRY

-456 ISPPEVGE
+456 ISPPEVE
-464 EVVSPKPV
+464 EDFISPKPV
-472 RNLALGVIGG
+472 RNLALGLIGG

-506 KEDANLPLLG
+506 KEDAKLPLLG

-523 LSTIEKVITAAL
+523 LGTIEKVNTAL
-535 PQLTVGDRRI
+535 PQLTVGDRKI
-545 TVPNTTPK
+545 TIPNTTAK
-553 STDENPSY
+553 SASENPSY

-574 NTNIRLL
+574 NANIRLL

-586 LKSLVISSVSQG
+586 LKSLVISSLSPG

-613 SMGQKVLVV
+613 RMGQRVLLV

-630 IHHRLNLDNNH
+630 IHLRLNLNNDH

-646 LAESLDWNEAI
+646 IAEGLDWNEAI
-657 QSLPCYENL
+657 QPLPRYENL

-686 MQEIILQLQQDH
+686 MQEMISQLQQDH

-709 IAAFADAKI
+709 LAAFADAKI
-718 LAAMATGLILVTKL
+718 IAAMATGLILVTKL
-732 GKTDRFALKNLLEDL
+732 GKTDRFALKNTLEDL

-758 ANNVSRKDHNYSYYG
+758 ANNVSRKDHNYRYYG
-773 DYYGK
+773 HYYGK

>member
-1 MMNNQQNG
+1 M
-9 TMNNQQN
+9 MNNQQN
-16 GALKTQSQGN
+16 GALKTQSQAN

-33 AFISSVAQE
+33 AFIPSPTQE
-42 EDELNLRQVFSVVKH
+42 EEELNLRQVLSVVKH
-57 RWWLIAGI
+57 RWRVIAGI
-65 TLGVTGAIAAWT
+65 TLGVTAAIAGWT
-77 FLKTPIYEGRFLL
+77 FFKTPIYQGKFLL
-90 LIGQPIEENKNS
+90 LIGQPIEENKS
-102 LKLAAQDILP
+102 SSRLAAQDILP

-136 ILSKITPKYPD
+136 ILSKITPQYPD

-158 KSDLKISQLEDTKVL
+158 KSDLKISQLKDTKVL
-173 EIVYENAEPEK
+173 EISYQDAEPEK

-235 FRQQYNFLDPDK
+235 FRQRYNFLDPDK

-255 LTSIEQDYRVAQVA
+255 LTSIEQEYRVAQVA

-287 PNQAII
+287 PDQAII

-375 ELTEQLVEAANTRQT
+375 QLTQQLVEAANSRQT
-390 LEIKVKS
+390 LEIKVES
-397 LAQALEQQKASV
+397 LAQSLEQQKASV

-432 LGRFLEEQQKLQLKV
+432 LNRFLEEQQKLQLQV

-456 ISPPEVGE
+456 IAPPEVGE
-464 EVVSPKPV
+464 DFVSPKPV
-472 RNLALGVIGG
+472 RNLALGIIGG

-506 KEDANLPLLG
+506 KEDAKLPLLG

-523 LSTIEKVITAAL
+523 IGTIEKVITAL
-535 PQLTVGDRRI
+535 PQLTVGDRKI
-545 TVPNTTPK
+545 TAPNTTLK
-553 STDENPSY
+553 SADENPSY

-586 LKSLVISSVSQG
+586 LKSLVISSVSPG
-598 DGKTTMAINIAKAAA
+598 DGKTTISMNIAKAAA
-613 SMGQKVLVV
+613 RMGQRVLLV

-630 IHHRLNLDNNH
+630 IHLRLNLDNDH

-646 LAESLDWNEAI
+646 LAENLDWNEAI
-657 QSLPCYENL
+657 QSLPRYENL

-673 IPPDPTRLLSSQR
+673 IAPDPTRLLSSQR
-686 MQEIILQLQQDH
+686 MQEMISQLQQDH

-709 IAAFADAKI
+709 LAAFADAKI
-718 LAAMATGLILVTKL
+718 LAALATGLILVTKL
-732 GKTDRFALKNLLEDL
+732 GKTDRFVLKNMLEDL
-747 RLSHI
+747 RLSQI

-758 ANNVSRKDHNYSYYG
+758 ANNVSRKGHNYGYYG

>member
-1 MMNNQQNG
+1 M
-9 TMNNQQN
+9 MNNQQN
-16 GALKTQSQGN
+16 GALKAQSQEN
-26 LPVFAQP
+26 LTIFAQP
-33 AFISSVAQE
+33 AFIPSPTQE
-42 EDELNLRQVFSVVKH
+42 EEELNLRQVLSVVKH
-57 RWWLIAGI
+57 RWLIIAGI
-65 TLGVTGAIAAWT
+65 TIVVTSAIATYT
-77 FLKTPIYEGRFLL
+77 FLKTRIYQGKFLL
-90 LIGQPIEENKNS
+90 LIGQPIEENKS
-102 LKLAAQDILP
+102 SSRLAAQDILP
-112 QLGGENID
+112 QLGGEDID
-120 YETQI
+120 YDTQI
-125 AVLKS
+125 AVLTS

-136 ILSKITPKYPD
+136 ILSKITPQYPD

-158 KSDLKISQLEDTKVL
+158 KSDLKVSQLKDTKVL
-173 EIVYENAEPEK
+173 EISYQDAEPEK

-189 DNLARH
+189 ENLARH

-211 LDFVNAQLPVLQ
+211 LDFVNAQLPVLR

-255 LTSIEQDYRVAQVA
+255 LTSIEQEYRVAQVA
-269 LNEINSRYQALQQ
+269 LNEINSRSQALQQ
-282 QVGLA
+282 QVGLD

-357 PQTVGDSPAL
+357 PQTVGNSPAL
-367 VSQSALRV
+367 VSRSALRV
-375 ELTEQLVEAANTRQT
+375 ELTQQLVEAANTRQT
-390 LEIKVKS
+390 LEIKVES

-409 KNLAVLARRY
+409 KNLAVLSRRY

-447 AQQVVPWQL
+447 AQQVMPWQL
-456 ISPPEVGE
+456 ISPPEVE
-464 EVVSPKPV
+464 EDFVSPKPV
-472 RNLALGVIGG
+472 RNLALGLIGG

-506 KEDANLPLLG
+506 KEDAKLPLLG

-523 LSTIEKVITAAL
+523 LGTIEKVNTAL
-535 PQLTVGDRRI
+535 PQLTVGDRKI
-545 TVPNTTPK
+545 TIPNTTAK
-553 STDENPSY
+553 SANENPSY
-561 YNFSPFSEAFRTL
+561 YNFSPFSEAFHTL

-586 LKSLVISSVSQG
+586 LKSLVISSVSPG

-613 SMGQKVLVV
+613 SMGQRVLLV

-630 IHHRLNLDNNH
+630 IHLRLNLNNDH

-646 LAESLDWNEAI
+646 LAEGLDWNEAI
-657 QSLPCYENL
+657 QPLPRYENL

-673 IPPDPTRLLSSQR
+673 IPPDPSRLLSSQR
-686 MQEIILQLQQDH
+686 MQEMISQLQQDH
-698 AFDLIIYDLPP
+698 AFDLIMYDLPP
-709 IAAFADAKI
+709 LAAFADAKI

-758 ANNVSRKDHNYSYYG
+758 ANNVSRKDRNYGYYG
-773 DYYGK
+773 HYYGK

>member
-1 MMNNQQNG
+1 M
-9 TMNNQQN
+9 MNNQQN
-16 GALKTQSQGN
+16 GALKAQSQEN
-26 LPVFAQP
+26 LTIFAQP
-33 AFISSVAQE
+33 AFIPSVTQE
-42 EDELNLRQVFSVVKH
+42 EEEINLRQVLSVVKH
-57 RWWLIAGI
+57 RWLIIAGI
-65 TLGVTGAIAAWT
+65 TLGVTSAIATYT
-77 FLKTPIYEGRFLL
+77 FLKTPIYQGKFLL
-90 LIGQPIEENKNS
+90 LIGQPIEENKS
-102 LKLAAQDILP
+102 SSRLAAQDILP
-112 QLGGENID
+112 QLGGEDID
-120 YETQI
+120 YDTQI
-125 AVLKS
+125 AVLTS

-136 ILSKITPKYPD
+136 ILSKITPQYPD

-158 KSDLKISQLEDTKVL
+158 KSDLKVSQLKDTKVL
-173 EIVYENAEPEK
+173 EISYQDAEPEK

-189 DNLARH
+189 ENLARH

-211 LDFVNAQLPVLQ
+211 LDFVNAQLPVLR

-255 LTSIEQDYRVAQVA
+255 LTTTEQDYRAAQVA
-269 LNEINSRYQALQQ
+269 LNEINSRSQALQQ
-282 QVGLA
+282 QVGLD

-357 PQTVGDSPAL
+357 PQTVGNSPAL
-367 VSQSALRV
+367 VSRSALRV
-375 ELTEQLVEAANTRQT
+375 ELTQQLVEAANSRQT
-390 LEIKVKS
+390 LEIKVES

-409 KNLAVLARRY
+409 KNLAVLSRRY

-447 AQQVVPWQL
+447 AQQVMPWQL
-456 ISPPEVGE
+456 ISPPEVE
-464 EVVSPKPV
+464 EDFVSPKPV
-472 RNLALGVIGG
+472 RNLALGLIGG

-506 KEDANLPLLG
+506 KEDAKLPLLG

-523 LSTIEKVITAAL
+523 LGTIEKVNTAL
-535 PQLTVGDRRI
+535 PQLTVGDRKI
-545 TVPNTTPK
+545 TIPNTTAK
-553 STDENPSY
+553 SANENPSY
-561 YNFSPFSEAFRTL
+561 YNFSPFSEAFHTL

-586 LKSLVISSVSQG
+586 LKSLVISSVSPG

-613 SMGQKVLVV
+613 SMGQRVLLV

-630 IHHRLNLDNNH
+630 IHLRLNLNNDH

-646 LAESLDWNEAI
+646 LAEGLDWNEAI
-657 QSLPCYENL
+657 QPLPRYENL

-673 IPPDPTRLLSSQR
+673 IPPDPSRLLSSQR
-686 MQEIILQLQQDH
+686 MQEMISQLQQDH
-698 AFDLIIYDLPP
+698 AFDLIMYDLPP
-709 IAAFADAKI
+709 LAAFADAKI

-758 ANNVSRKDHNYSYYG
+758 ANNVSRKDRNYGYYG
-773 DYYGK
+773 HYYGK

>member
-1 MMNNQQNG
+1 M
-9 TMNNQQN
+9 MNNQQN

-33 AFISSVAQE
+33 AFIPSVTQE
-42 EDELNLRQVFSVVKH
+42 EEELNLRQVLSVVKH
-57 RWWLIAGI
+57 RWWIIAGI

-77 FLKTPIYEGRFLL
+77 FLKTPIYQGRFLL

-223 ERVNSLQKQMQQ
+223 ERVNYLQKQMQQ

-357 PQTVGDSPAL
+357 PQTVGNSPAL
-367 VSQSALRV
+367 VSRSALRV
-375 ELTEQLVEAANTRQT
+375 ELTQQLVEAANSRQT

-397 LAQALEQQKASV
+397 LARALEQQKASV

-432 LGRFLEEQQKLQLKV
+432 LNRFLEEQQKLQLKV

-506 KEDANLPLLG
+506 KEDAKLPLLG
-516 AIPWQKD
+516 AIPWNKD
-523 LSTIEKVITAAL
+523 IDKIEKVITAL
-535 PQLTVGDRRI
+535 PQLTVAGQQLTI
-545 TVPNTTPK
+545 PNTTAK
-553 STDENPSY
+553 SANENLYY
-561 YNFSPFSEAFRTL
+561 YNFSPFSEAFHTL

-586 LKSLVISSVSQG
+586 LKSLVISSVSPG
-598 DGKTTMAINIAKAAA
+598 DGKTTTAINIAKAAA
-613 SMGQKVLVV
+613 RMGQKVLLV

-630 IHHRLNLDNNH
+630 IHLRLNLDNDH

-657 QSLPCYENL
+657 QSLPRYENL
-666 SILTAGS
+666 SILTAGQ

-686 MQEIILQLQQDH
+686 MQEMISQLQQDH

-732 GKTDRFALKNLLEDL
+732 GKTDRFVLKNLLEDL
-747 RLSHI
+747 RLSQI

-758 ANNVSRKDHNYSYYG
+758 ANNVSRKDHNYRYYSH
-773 DYYGK
+773 YYGK

>member
-1 MMNNQQNG
+1 M
-9 TMNNQQN
+9 MNNQQN

-33 AFISSVAQE
+33 AFIPSVTQE
-42 EDELNLRQVFSVVKH
+42 EEELNLRQVLSVVKH
-57 RWWLIAGI
+57 RWWIIAGI

-77 FLKTPIYEGRFLL
+77 FLKTPIYQGRFLL

-189 DNLARH
+189 DNLASH

-255 LTSIEQDYRVAQVA
+255 LTSIEQEYRVAQVA

-357 PQTVGDSPAL
+357 PQTVGNSPAL
-367 VSQSALRV
+367 VSRSALRV
-375 ELTEQLVEAANTRQT
+375 ELTQQLVEAANTRQT

-397 LAQALEQQKASV
+397 LARALEQQKASV

-464 EVVSPKPV
+464 EVVSPKPL

-506 KEDANLPLLG
+506 KEDAKLPLLG
-516 AIPWQKD
+516 AIPWNKD
-523 LSTIEKVITAAL
+523 IDKIEKVITAL
-535 PQLTVGDRRI
+535 PQLTVAGQQLTI
-545 TVPNTTPK
+545 PNTTAK
-553 STDENPSY
+553 SANENLY
-561 YNFSPFSEAFRTL
+561 HYNFYPFSEAFHTL

-586 LKSLVISSVSQG
+586 LKSLVISSVSPG
-598 DGKTTMAINIAKAAA
+598 DGKTTTAINIAKAAA
-613 SMGQKVLVV
+613 RMGQKVLLV

-630 IHHRLNLDNNH
+630 IHLRLNLDNDH

-646 LAESLDWNEAI
+646 LAEGLDWNEAI
-657 QSLPCYENL
+657 QFLPRHENL
-666 SILTAGS
+666 SILTAGL

-686 MQEIILQLQQDH
+686 MQEMISQLQQDH
-698 AFDLIIYDLPP
+698 AFDLIIYDIPP

-732 GKTDRFALKNLLEDL
+732 GKTDRFVLKNLLEDL
-747 RLSHI
+747 RLSQI

-758 ANNVSRKDHNYSYYG
+758 ANNVSRKDHNYRYYSH
-773 DYYGK
+773 YYGK

>member
-1 MMNNQQNG
+1 M
-9 TMNNQQN
+9 MNNQQN
-16 GALKTQSQGN
+16 GALKTQSQEN

-33 AFISSVAQE
+33 AFIPSPTQE
-42 EDELNLRQVFSVVKH
+42 EEELNLRQLLSVIKH

-65 TLGVTGAIAAWT
+65 TLGLTSAIAVYT
-77 FLKTPIYEGRFLL
+77 FSKTPIYQGKFLL
-90 LIGQPIEENKNS
+90 LIGQPIEENKSS
-102 LKLAAQDILP
+102 LRLAAQDILP
-112 QLGGENID
+112 QLGGEDID
-120 YETQI
+120 YDTQI
-125 AVLKS
+125 AVLTS

-158 KSDLKISQLEDTKVL
+158 KSDLEISQLKETKVL
-173 EIVYENAEPEK
+173 EISYRDAEPEK

-195 YLNYSSQ
+195 YLKYSSQ

-211 LDFVNAQLPVLQ
+211 LDFVNAQLPVLR

-255 LTSIEQDYRVAQVA
+255 LTTTEQEYRAAQVA

-357 PQTVGDSPAL
+357 PQTVGNSPAL

-375 ELTEQLVEAANTRQT
+375 QLTQQLVEAANTRQT

-432 LGRFLEEQQKLQLKV
+432 LNRFLEEQQKLQLQV

-456 ISPPEVGE
+456 ISPPEVRE
-464 EVVSPKPV
+464 NFVSPKPA

-482 LLLGIGAAFL
+482 LLLGLGAAFL

-506 KEDANLPLLG
+506 KEDAKLPLLG

-523 LSTIEKVITAAL
+523 IGTIEKAITAL
-535 PQLTVGDRRI
+535 PQLTVGDRKI
-545 TVPNTTPK
+545 TIPNSTGK
-553 STDENPSY
+553 SANENPSY

-586 LKSLVISSVSQG
+586 LKSLVISSVSPG

-613 SMGQKVLVV
+613 GMGQRVLLV
-622 DADLRRPQ
+622 DADLRRPRV
-630 IHHRLNLDNNH
+630 HHRLNLNNDH

-646 LAESLDWNEAI
+646 IAEGLDWNEAI
-657 QSLPCYENL
+657 QPLPRYENL

-673 IPPDPTRLLSSQR
+673 IPPDPSRLLSSQR
-686 MQEIILQLQQDH
+686 MQEMISQLQQDH
-698 AFDLIIYDLPP
+698 TFDLIIYDLPP
-709 IAAFADAKI
+709 LAAFADAKI

-732 GKTDRFALKNLLEDL
+732 GKTDRFALKNILEDL

-758 ANNVSRKDHNYSYYG
+758 ANNVSRKDHNYGYYG
-773 DYYGK
+773 HYYGK

>member
-1 MMNNQQNG
+1 M
-9 TMNNQQN
+9 MNNQQN

-33 AFISSVAQE
+33 AFIPSVTQE
-42 EDELNLRQVFSVVKH
+42 EEELNLRQVLSVVKH
-57 RWWLIAGI
+57 RWWIIAGI

-77 FLKTPIYEGRFLL
+77 FLKTPIYQGRFLL

-189 DNLARH
+189 DNLASH

-255 LTSIEQDYRVAQVA
+255 LTSIEQEYRVAQVA

-357 PQTVGDSPAL
+357 PQTVGNSPAL
-367 VSQSALRV
+367 VSRSALRV
-375 ELTEQLVEAANTRQT
+375 ELTQQLVEAANTRQT

-397 LAQALEQQKASV
+397 LARALEQQKASV

-456 ISPPEVGE
+456 ISSPEVE
-464 EVVSPKPV
+464 EDFVSPKPV

-482 LLLGIGAAFL
+482 LLLGLGAAFL

-506 KEDANLPLLG
+506 KEDTKLPLLG
-516 AIPWQKD
+516 AIPWNKD
-523 LSTIEKVITAAL
+523 IDKIEKVITAL
-535 PQLTVGDRRI
+535 PQLTVAGQQLTI
-545 TVPNTTPK
+545 PNTTAK
-553 STDENPSY
+553 SANENPYY
-561 YNFSPFSEAFRTL
+561 YNFSPFSEAFHTL

-586 LKSLVISSVSQG
+586 LKSLVISSVSPG
-598 DGKTTMAINIAKAAA
+598 DGKTTTAINIAKAAA
-613 SMGQKVLVV
+613 RMGQKVLLV

-630 IHHRLNLDNNH
+630 IHLRLNLDNDH

-646 LAESLDWNEAI
+646 LAEGLDWNETI
-657 QSLPCYENL
+657 QFLPRHENL
-666 SILTAGS
+666 SILTAGL

-686 MQEIILQLQQDH
+686 MQEMISQLQQDH

-732 GKTDRFALKNLLEDL
+732 GKTDRFVLKNLLEDL
-747 RLSHI
+747 RLSQI

-758 ANNVSRKDHNYSYYG
+758 ANNVSRKDHNYRYYSH
-773 DYYGK
+773 YYGK

>member
-1 MMNNQQNG
+1 M
-9 TMNNQQN
+9 MNNQQN
-16 GALKTQSQGN
+16 GALKTQSQAN

-33 AFISSVAQE
+33 AFIPSPTQE
-42 EDELNLRQVFSVVKH
+42 EEELNLRQFLSVIKH

-65 TLGVTGAIAAWT
+65 TLGVTGALAVWT
-77 FLKTPIYEGRFLL
+77 FSKTPIYQGRFLL
-90 LIGQPIEENKNS
+90 LIGQPIEENKS
-102 LKLAAQDILP
+102 SSRLATQDILP
-112 QLGGENID
+112 QLGGEDID
-120 YETQI
+120 YDTQI
-125 AVLKS
+125 AVLTS

-158 KSDLKISQLEDTKVL
+158 KSDLKITQLKETKVL
-173 EIVYENAEPEK
+173 EISYQDAEPEK

-195 YLNYSSQ
+195 YLKYSSQ

-211 LDFVNAQLPVLQ
+211 LDFVNAQLPVLR

-255 LTSIEQDYRVAQVA
+255 LTATEQEYQAAQVA

-310 QEVEVELAKQSAVF
+310 QEVEVELAEQSAVF

-338 ANLLPLLQNEAQ
+338 ANLLPLLQKEAQ

-357 PQTVGDSPAL
+357 PQTVGNSPAL

-375 ELTEQLVEAANTRQT
+375 ELTQQLVEAANSRQT
-390 LEIKVKS
+390 LEIKVES
-397 LAQALEQQKASV
+397 LARALEQQKASV

-432 LGRFLEEQQKLQLKV
+432 LGGFLEEQQKLQLQV

-464 EVVSPKPV
+464 EFVSPKPT

-482 LLLGIGAAFL
+482 LLLGLGAAFL

-506 KEDANLPLLG
+506 KEDTKLPLLG

-523 LSTIEKVITAAL
+523 LGTIDKVTAAL
-535 PQLTVGDRRI
+535 PQLTVGARKI
-545 TVPNTTPK
+545 TIPNTTLK
-553 STDENPSY
+553 SANENPSY
-561 YNFSPFSEAFRTL
+561 YNFSPFSEAFHTL

-586 LKSLVISSVSQG
+586 LKSLVISSVSPG

-613 SMGQKVLVV
+613 RMGQKVLLV

-630 IHHRLNLDNNH
+630 IHHRLNLDNDH

-646 LAESLDWNEAI
+646 LAENLDWNKAI
-657 QSLPCYENL
+657 QSLPRYEKNFGSL

-686 MQEIILQLQQDH
+686 MQEMISQLQQDDV
-698 AFDLIIYDLPP
+698 FDLIIYDLPP

-732 GKTDRFALKNLLEDL
+732 GKTDRFVLKNLLEDL
-747 RLSHI
+747 RLSQI

-758 ANNVSRKDHNYSYYG
+758 ANNVSRKDHNYRYYG
-773 DYYGK
+773 YYYGK

>member
-1 MMNNQQNG
+1 M
-9 TMNNQQN
+9 MNNQQN
-16 GALKTQSQGN
+16 GALKTQSQVN

-33 AFISSVAQE
+33 AFIPSPTQE
-42 EDELNLRQVFSVVKH
+42 EEEINLRQVLSVVKH
-57 RWWLIAGI
+57 RWLIIAGI
-65 TLGVTGAIAAWT
+65 TLGVTGAIATWT
-77 FLKTPIYEGRFLL
+77 FLKTPIYQGRFLL
-90 LIGQPIEENKNS
+90 LIGQPIEENKS
-102 LKLAAQDILP
+102 SSRLAAQDILP
-112 QLGGENID
+112 QLGGEDID
-120 YETQI
+120 YDTQI
-125 AVLKS
+125 AVLTS

-136 ILSKITPKYPD
+136 ILSKITPQYPD

-158 KSDLKISQLEDTKVL
+158 KSDLEISQLKETKVL
-173 EIVYENAEPEK
+173 EISYRDAEPEK

-195 YLNYSSQ
+195 YLKYSSQ

-211 LDFVNAQLPVLQ
+211 LDFVNAQLPVLR

-255 LTSIEQDYRVAQVA
+255 LTTTEQDYRAAQVA

-357 PQTVGDSPAL
+357 PQTVGNSPAL
-367 VSQSALRV
+367 VSRSALRV
-375 ELTEQLVEAANTRQT
+375 ELTQQLVEAANTRQT
-390 LEIKVKS
+390 LEIKVES

-409 KNLAVLARRY
+409 KNLAVLSRRY

-456 ISPPEVGE
+456 ISPPEVE
-464 EVVSPKPV
+464 EDFVSPKPV
-472 RNLALGVIGG
+472 RNLALGLIGG

-506 KEDANLPLLG
+506 KEDAKLPLLG

-523 LSTIEKVITAAL
+523 LGTIEKVNTAL
-535 PQLTVGDRRI
+535 PQLTVGDRKI
-545 TVPNTTPK
+545 TIPNTTAK
-553 STDENPSY
+553 SANENPYY
-561 YNFSPFSEAFRTL
+561 YNFSPFSEAFHTL

-586 LKSLVISSVSQG
+586 LKSLVISSVSPG
-598 DGKTTMAINIAKAAA
+598 DGKTTISINIAKAAA
-613 SMGQKVLVV
+613 SMGKRVLLV

-630 IHHRLNLDNNH
+630 VHLRLNLDNDH

-646 LAESLDWNEAI
+646 LAEGLDWNEAI
-657 QSLPCYENL
+657 QSLPRYENL

-686 MQEIILQLQQDH
+686 MQEMISQLQQDDV
-698 AFDLIIYDLPP
+698 FDLIIYDLPP
-709 IAAFADAKI
+709 IAAFADGKI

-758 ANNVSRKDHNYSYYG
+758 ANNVSRKDHNYRYYG
-773 DYYGK
+773 HYYGK

>member
-1 MMNNQQNG
+1 M
-9 TMNNQQN
+9 MNNQQN

-33 AFISSVAQE
+33 AFIPSPTQE
-42 EDELNLRQVFSVVKH
+42 EEELNLRQVLSVVKH
-57 RWWLIAGI
+57 RWWIIAGI
-65 TLGVTGAIAAWT
+65 TLGVTGAIATWT
-77 FLKTPIYEGRFLL
+77 FLKTPIYQGRFLL

-102 LKLAAQDILP
+102 LRLAAQDILP
-112 QLGGENID
+112 QLGGEDID
-120 YETQI
+120 YDTQI
-125 AVLKS
+125 AVLTS

-136 ILSKITPKYPD
+136 ILSKITPQYPD

-158 KSDLKISQLEDTKVL
+158 KSDLEISQLKETKVL
-173 EIVYENAEPEK
+173 EISYQDAEPEK

-211 LDFVNAQLPVLQ
+211 LDFVNAQLPVLR

-255 LTSIEQDYRVAQVA
+255 LTTTEQDYRAAQVA

-282 QVGLA
+282 QVGLD

-338 ANLLPLLQNEAQ
+338 ANLLPLLQKEAQ
-350 RTLGEKL
+350 RILGEKL

-367 VSQSALRV
+367 VSRSALRV
-375 ELTEQLVEAANTRQT
+375 ELTQQLVEAANTRQT

-397 LAQALEQQKASV
+397 LARALEQQKASV

-456 ISPPEVGE
+456 IAPPEVE
-464 EVVSPKPV
+464 EEFVSPKPV

-482 LLLGIGAAFL
+482 LLLGMGAAFL

-506 KEDANLPLLG
+506 KEDAKLPLLG

-523 LSTIEKVITAAL
+523 LGTIEKVNTAL
-535 PQLTVGDRRI
+535 PQLTVGDRKI
-545 TVPNTTPK
+545 TIPNSTPK
-553 STDENPSY
+553 SANENPSY

-586 LKSLVISSVSQG
+586 RKSLVISSVSPG

-613 SMGQKVLVV
+613 RMGQRVLLV

-630 IHHRLNLDNNH
+630 IHPRLNLDNDH

-646 LAESLDWNEAI
+646 IAEGLDWNEAI
-657 QSLPCYENL
+657 QPLPRYENL
-666 SILTAGS
+666 SILTAGP

-686 MQEIILQLQQDH
+686 MQEMISHLQQDH

-732 GKTDRFALKNLLEDL
+732 GKTDRFVLKNMLEDL
-747 RLSHI
+747 RSSQI

-758 ANNVSRKDHNYSYYG
+758 ANNVSRKDHNYRYYG
-773 DYYGK
+773 HYYGK